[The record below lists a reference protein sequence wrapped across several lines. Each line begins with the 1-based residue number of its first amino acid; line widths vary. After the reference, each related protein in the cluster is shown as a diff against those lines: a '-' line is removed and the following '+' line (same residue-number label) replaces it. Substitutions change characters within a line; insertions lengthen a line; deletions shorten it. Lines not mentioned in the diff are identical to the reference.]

1 MSIILQIAGSLI
13 LAGAIAFG
21 IYFVIYTIIINR
33 RIERG
38 ITTEGPLFDT
48 SKVLMVVAIAVLLL
62 LLVANRM
69 AANDPA
75 QTTRNSYC
83 VIDVSDP
90 EHPQLST
97 AVNRDIE
104 DDVSYVKTYSK
115 DENPGYDK
123 DVLVDGDFTFT
134 VFVRTG
140 GADEYHPDFLCFAEY
155 TGDETY
161 DLSTYYTEGFDA
173 FNDDVREGY
182 GGAGGGSMP
191 MQLLYVGDV
200 DEDCAFVATICV
212 LDKEAQAAYDEAF
225 EQWTGDEDGELPDAR
240 DYADHVSE
248 VRITL

>member
-1 MSIILQIAGSLI
+1 MFGILQLTMALVFVGIV
-13 LAGAIAFG
+13 AFG
-21 IYFVIYTIIINR
+21 IYYVIYIIIINR

-38 ITTEGPLFDT
+38 ITTEGRLFDT
-48 SKVLMVVAIAVLLL
+48 SKVLMAVAIGVLLTIIF
-62 LLVANRM
+62 ANAM
-69 AANDPA
+69 AAKDPA

-83 VIDVSDP
+83 VVDVSDP
-90 EHPQLST
+90 ENPQLST

-104 DDVSYVKTYSK
+104 DDVSYVKAYSK
-115 DENPGYDK
+115 DENPGYAK

-134 VFVRTG
+134 TFMRTG
-140 GADEYHPDFLCFAEY
+140 GADEYHPDFFCFAEY

-161 DLSTYYTEGFDA
+161 GLKTYYTEGFDA

-182 GGAGGGSMP
+182 GGSGGGMP
-191 MQLLYVGDV
+191 AQLLYVGNL

-225 EQWTGDEDGELPDAR
+225 DQYMKNDDGEFPDAR
-240 DYADHVSE
+240 DFAGHVSE

>member
-1 MSIILQIAGSLI
+1 MSIILGTAVALVFAGI
-13 LAGAIAFG
+13 VAFG
-21 IYFVIYTIIINR
+21 IYFLIYTIIVNR

-48 SKVLMVVAIAVLLL
+48 SKVLMVVAIAVLLI

-90 EHPQLST
+90 EHPLLST

-104 DDVSYVKTYSK
+104 DDVSYVKAYSK
-115 DENPGYDK
+115 DENPGYAK

-140 GADEYHPDFLCFAEY
+140 SADEYHPDFLCFAEY

-161 DLSTYYTEGFDA
+161 GLTTYYTEGFDA
-173 FNDDVREGY
+173 FNDDAREGY
-182 GGAGGGSMP
+182 GGAGGDMP
-191 MQLLYVGDV
+191 EQLLYIGNL

-212 LDKEAQAAYDEAF
+212 LDKEAQAAFDEAF
-225 EQWTGDEDGELPDAR
+225 EQWTDDGDGELPDAR
-240 DYADHVSE
+240 DFADHVSG